1 MEVLMLLIF
10 GLLCSGLGY
19 AIITQ
24 VELKSRSGPENGEYS
39 E

>member
-19 AIITQ
+19 GMVTQ
-24 VELKSRSGPENGEYS
+24 VELKSRSGSQNGEYS